1 MQEQNTNGTE
11 DLKVEKND
19 LLLIQEEIYRIVA
32 CYDKVKTP
40 LTYDLQ
46 HIENPDDR
54 MMVTTK
60 QMNQSLENEKWK
72 IVEL

>member
-11 DLKVEKND
+11 NLKVEKND
-19 LLLIQEEIYRIVA
+19 LLLIQDEIYKVVA
-32 CYDKVKTP
+32 CYDEVKTP

-46 HIENPDDR
+46 HIKNPDDR

-60 QMNQSLENEKWK
+60 QMNQSLENGKWK